1 MEFIESTEHR
11 LIRESVR
18 SIGSRYGHQYYVE
31 QAKNGGKM
39 EELWQELGENGFL
52 GVNTPQEYGGGGTGI
67 SELAIVCEELATQGC
82 PLLFLI
88 VSPAICASV
97 IAKYGTEEQ
106 KREWLP
112 PMASGEV
119 KMAFGITEPDAGS
132 NTHKLSTS
140 AERVQGGY
148 RIRGTKYYISGADE
162 SAALLV
168 VARTDETTGSRE
180 ALSLFIVP
188 TGAKGLEMTPI
199 PVEIVSSEKQFTLF
213 FDDVIV
219 GEESLVGELGKG
231 FQQVFSG
238 LNPERITGAAI
249 VNGIASYALG
259 KASRYA
265 RERVVWDVPIGAHQG
280 LAHPLAIAK
289 IDVELAR
296 LMTSKAAWLYDHG
309 LQAGEAA
316 NMAKYAAAEAAGRA
330 LDQAIQTHGGN
341 GLASEYGLADLW
353 GVTKLF
359 RLAPVS
365 REMILNFVAQHS
377 LRLPRSY

>member
-1 MEFIESTEHR
+1 MP
-11 LIRESVR
+11 VP
-18 SIGSRYGHQYYVE
+18 
-31 QAKNGGKM
+31 
-39 EELWQELGENGFL
+39 
-52 GVNTPQEYGGGGTGI
+52 TPTN
-67 SELAIVCEELATQGC
+67 SLPALSGC
-82 PLLFLI
+82 R
-88 VSPAICASV
+88 AA
-97 IAKYGTEEQ
+97 
-106 KREWLP
+106 
-112 PMASGEV
+112 
-119 KMAFGITEPDAGS
+119 
-132 NTHKLSTS
+132 N
-140 AERVQGGY
+140 

-316 NMAKYAAAEAAGRA
+316 HMAKYAAAEAACRA